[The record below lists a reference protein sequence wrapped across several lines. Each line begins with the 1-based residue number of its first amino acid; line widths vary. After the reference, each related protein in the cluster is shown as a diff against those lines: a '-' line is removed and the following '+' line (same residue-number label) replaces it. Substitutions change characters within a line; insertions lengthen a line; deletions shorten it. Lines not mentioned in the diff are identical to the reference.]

1 MKIHQLLSGPEKW
14 TRYVP
19 ARDANGNRV
28 QPRDESAVRWDLLG
42 AIARCYPPAVAHEVE
57 MRLRHYLF
65 ARRNGKLKLG
75 DCLSCWNDSTRRTFE
90 EVQQLVS
97 ELDV

>member
-19 ARDANGNRV
+19 ARDGEGNRV
-28 QPRDESAVRWDLLG
+28 SPRDAAAVRWDLLG
-42 AIARCYPPAVAHEVE
+42 AIARCYPPAVAHEIE
-57 MRLRHYLF
+57 MKLRHYLF

-75 DCLSCWNDSTRRTFE
+75 DCLSLWNDSERRTFE